1 MNFKVYTSNIQRRST
16 LCIQSEKKKEGVSY
30 FLGKEYDS
38 SKGIGAEAS
47 RILETWVGIP
57 GKTFSEAIS
66 FLIDFYDLKIK
77 DVTDRPE
84 DRCNLSYRQFEHY
97 KNGEVKNPSK
107 IIVIAICLS
116 MKLPFTISVAIYF
129 LAGFV
134 FAYSFEDTMLLFLL
148 EHFIGK
154 TIEEINKELTK
165 REQTPLTSYRE
176 QSF

>member
-1 MNFKVYTSNIQRRST
+1 MVVKRSHKLSSAKNNCFGKGFGPQMNFKVYTSNIQRKST

-84 DRCNLSYRQFEHY
+84 DRCNLSYR
-97 KNGEVKNPSK
+97 
-107 IIVIAICLS
+107 
-116 MKLPFTISVAIYF
+116 
-129 LAGFV
+129 
-134 FAYSFEDTMLLFLL
+134 
-148 EHFIGK
+148 
-154 TIEEINKELTK
+154 
-165 REQTPLTSYRE
+165 
-176 QSF
+176 